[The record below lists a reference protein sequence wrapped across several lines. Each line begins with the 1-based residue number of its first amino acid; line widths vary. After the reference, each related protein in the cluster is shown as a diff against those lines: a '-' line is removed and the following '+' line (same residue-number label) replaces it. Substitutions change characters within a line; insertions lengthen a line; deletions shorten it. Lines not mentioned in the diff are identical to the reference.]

1 MSACVGGFS
10 TCRSFRPVNLSKM
23 VTRTRGREAETLETA
38 GDAWDGRR
46 DMLRSGLIGLRQ
58 GRSGSSLSSHGML
71 GFQPN
76 AWFPASPLTTGCV
89 VFDEL
94 LFSSFFSFFSLPMP
108 PFQKKKKNAMKV
120 LPCQGVSI
128 AASRVL
134 LLSFYCLAI
143 LEHISFIKKQN
154 GGRKKNR
161 GRCY

>member
-108 PFQKKKKNAMKV
+108 PFQKKKKCDESVAMSGCKYSRK
-120 LPCQGVSI
+120 PCPFVE
-128 AASRVL
+128 L
-134 LLSFYCLAI
+134 LLFGYIGTYI
-143 LEHISFIKKQN
+143 LYKKAKW
-154 GGRKKNR
+154 G
-161 GRCY
+161 